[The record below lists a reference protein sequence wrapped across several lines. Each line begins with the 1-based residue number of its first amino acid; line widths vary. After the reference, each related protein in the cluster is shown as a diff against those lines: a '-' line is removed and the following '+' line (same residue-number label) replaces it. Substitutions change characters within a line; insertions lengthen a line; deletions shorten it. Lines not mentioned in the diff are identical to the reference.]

1 MSAAIAV
8 AAVILVTATISSGVL
23 AQGVNTTSRNVTTS
37 ATITSPN
44 QANNLPNG
52 SHLPNI
58 TGSIPLTTISEALS
72 SKVKAIPININ
83 SLTLY

>member
-23 AQGVNTTSRNVTTS
+23 AQGVNTTSRNATTS